1 MTKKRRNRCPVNPA
15 GSKLLLSYSATLG
28 AVVSST
34 LHQFRKSSILKNIK
48 SGFLL
53 KNQSFFGN
61 QGLFSQ
67 SFGRFCMK
75 ACPAPKHCMWGLRS
89 IGQFSRCARALLLV
103 LIERLLPHPTG
114 PGSYLRTSIYFIIL
128 MFFVYQ
134 THPVF
139 LVDSNGGNIH

>member
-15 GSKLLLSYSATLG
+15 GSKLVLSHPTTLG

-34 LHQFRKSSILKNIK
+34 LPQFRKSSILKNIM

-67 SFGRFCMK
+67 SFGRFCVK
-75 ACPAPKHCMWGLRS
+75 VCPAAKHCMWGLRS

-103 LIERLLPHPTG
+103 LIEQLLPHPTG

-134 THPVF
+134 THPGF
-139 LVDSNGGNIH
+139 SADSNGGDVH